1 MKISL
6 ILFSC
11 IFLLSCSKK
20 IDLTIDI
27 EQLKNDGVI
36 ILEKKKT
43 LKIANDEKALISKI
57 NLENPVNFNNW
68 HHPNFNF
75 QNQVPHTNFDGNFSI
90 IKKAYKFKKSKE
102 NTYRKNIIK
111 INNKIVYVDDFS
123 NLYVL
128 DEDLNLITKFQIYKK
143 KLFKK
148 YSLKFSITSN
158 DNFVYIADNL
168 GSVMA
173 FDLINLKM
181 AWKTELGV
189 PLLSNMAF
197 YKKNLFVTNSNGK
210 IFSLSSLNGK
220 VNWSYE
226 TGSAGT
232 SSHKAYQLVI
242 ANDKLIFSNDFANI
256 YCIDLKKQNLF
267 WRLTL
272 ERKGNY
278 SDVSFLELSDLVI
291 ENNKL
296 FLSSNFGSILKVDIE
311 TGKNIWSNTSSSDIL
326 PIINKNTVVLV
337 NKNGIVNI
345 FDKVSGKIIFQK
357 NLFEILKS
365 NKIKLKNTEVNN
377 MFFASNVIYVI
388 TNTGFIFQINALDLK
403 AITYFKTSKTLKS
416 NLVMSD
422 GSIYF
427 ISNNKIYKI

>member
-1 MKISL
+1 MRTSL
-6 ILFSC
+6 ILFLSF
-11 IFLLSCSKK
+11 FLLNCSKEVE
-20 IDLTIDI
+20 LGIDI
-27 EQLKNDGVI
+27 EQLKNDGVTVLKKI
-36 ILEKKKT
+36 NNSEK
-43 LKIANDEKALISKI
+43 LNEEKALISKI
-57 NLENPVNFNNW
+57 NLKNPSNFKNW
-68 HHPNFNF
+68 RHPNFNF
-75 QNQVPHTNFDGNFSI
+75 QNLVPHPEFEGNFSS
-90 IKKAYKFKKSKE
+90 IKKTYKFKKTKQ
-102 NTYRKNIIK
+102 NTYIKNIIK
-111 INNKIVYVDDFS
+111 VNNKIVYVDDFS
-123 NLYVL
+123 NLHIL
-128 DEDLNLITKFQIYKK
+128 DENLNLMNKFQIYKK

-148 YSLKFSITSN
+148 YSLKFSIASN
-158 DNFVYIADNL
+158 DNFVYVADNL
-168 GSVMA
+168 GGVLA
-173 FDLINLKM
+173 YDIVNFKL
-181 AWKTELGV
+181 AWRIELGV
-189 PLLSNMAF
+189 PLLSNMVL
-197 YKKNLFVTNSNGK
+197 YKENLFVTNSNGK
-210 IFSLSSLNGK
+210 IFSLNSIDGK

-226 TGSAGT
+226 TGSSGT
-232 SSHKAYQLVI
+232 SSHKAYQLVV
-242 ANDKLIFSNDFANI
+242 ANDKLLFSNDFANI

-345 FDKVSGKIIFQK
+345 FDKVSGEIIFQK

>member
-1 MKISL
+1 MRTNL
-6 ILFSC
+6 ILFLS
-11 IFLLSCSKK
+11 FLLLSCSKK
-20 IDLTIDI
+20 IDLTIDV

-36 ILEKKKT
+36 VLEKKKT
-43 LKIANDEKALISKI
+43 LRIANDEKALISKI
-57 NLENPVNFNNW
+57 NLKNPVNFNNW
-68 HHPNFNF
+68 KHPNFNF
-75 QNQVPHTNFDGNFSI
+75 QNRVPHTSFDGNFST
-90 IKKAYKFKKSKE
+90 IKKAYKFKKSKK

-123 NLYVL
+123 NLYIL

-148 YSLKFSITSN
+148 YSLKFTITSN

-181 AWKTELGV
+181 AWKTQLGV
-189 PLLSNMAF
+189 PLLSNMVF

-210 IFSLSSLNGK
+210 IFSIGSLNGK

-226 TGSAGT
+226 TGSSGT
-232 SSHKAYQLVI
+232 SSHKAYQLAI
-242 ANDKLIFSNDFANI
+242 ANDRLIFSNDFGNI
-256 YCIDLKKQNLF
+256 YCIDLKKQNLS
-267 WRLTL
+267 WRLSL

-311 TGKNIWSNTSSSDIL
+311 TGKNIWSNTSSSNIL
-326 PIINKNTVVLV
+326 PIINKNTIVVV
-337 NKNGIVNI
+337 NKNGIFNI
-345 FDKVSGKIIFQK
+345 FNKSSGKIIFQK
-357 NLFEILKS
+357 NLLEILKS

-377 MFFASNVIYVI
+377 LFFASNVIYVL
-388 TNTGFIFQINALDLK
+388 TNTGFVFQINTLDLK
-403 AITYFKTSKTLKS
+403 SITYFKTSKVLKS